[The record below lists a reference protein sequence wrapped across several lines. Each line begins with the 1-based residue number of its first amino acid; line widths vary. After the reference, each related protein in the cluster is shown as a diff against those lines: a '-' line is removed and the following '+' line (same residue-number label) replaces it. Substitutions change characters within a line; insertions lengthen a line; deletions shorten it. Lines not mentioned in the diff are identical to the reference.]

1 LTLDDVFK
9 ALDAS
14 AKTLE
19 RLNDANAPV
28 QLIGEEVQHRDELMK
43 RMWELIWR
51 ETRNGKGRK
60 KGRRTRCAAGR
71 S

>member
-1 LTLDDVFK
+1 MNLDDVFA

-14 AKTLE
+14 KKTLE

-28 QLIGEEVQHRDELMK
+28 QLIGEEVQHRDELIK

-51 ETRNGKGRK
+51 ELNGKGRK
-60 KGRRTRCAAGR
+60 ARRRTKGAA
-71 S
+71 

>member
-1 LTLDDVFK
+1 MNLDDVFA

-28 QLIGEEVQHRDELMK
+28 ELIGKEVEHRDKLIT

-51 ETRNGKGRK
+51 EINGKSRK
-60 KGRRTRCAAGR
+60 AGRRTRRTA
-71 S
+71 